1 MSDFLLH
8 QSRFHRG
15 LATSTSVF
23 LSTGVPSRPTD
34 GSQRCVLDIR
44 GRIHI
49 AVVFPATLGHVHA
62 RIDSSIFS
70 CRPGQHV
77 VRHHALDVQVL
88 NTEDAESPGQV
99 SGRFMQKVLTDMGDP
114 GVEFRQFPGGLTP
127 VIAGL
132 FV

>member
-15 LATSTSVF
+15 LATSTSAF

-34 GSQRCVLDIR
+34 GSQRCVLDI

-49 AVVFPATLGHVHA
+49 AVVFPATLGHAHA

-70 CRPGQHV
+70 CRPGQRI

-88 NTEDAESPGQV
+88 NTEDAESSGQV
-99 SGRFMQKVLTDMGDP
+99 RGRFMQKVLTDMGDP